1 MQFVLHF
8 MRVSKSKSWK
18 WWNWVAF
25 AYNLGQEKVI
35 FLLILWENLL
45 LEVVRSIQKNHEIGS
60 HVLKV
65 ELKWQWSTNRIRV

>member
-25 AYNLGQEKVI
+25 AYNLRQEKMFF
-35 FLLILWENLL
+35 FLLIIYETE
-45 LEVVRSIQKNHEIGS
+45 EVLTYQNK
-60 HVLKV
+60 L
-65 ELKWQWSTNRIRV
+65 